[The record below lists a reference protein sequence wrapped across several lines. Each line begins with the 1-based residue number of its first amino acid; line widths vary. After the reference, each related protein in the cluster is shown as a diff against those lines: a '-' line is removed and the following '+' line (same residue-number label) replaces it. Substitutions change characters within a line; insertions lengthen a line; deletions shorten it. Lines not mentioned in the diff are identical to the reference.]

1 MRCSLLA
8 LSSYIDTEL
17 DLEPA
22 GELEAHLVACDRCRT
37 AIGHLREESAR
48 IGALARVH
56 VPDDAVHELFSQIG
70 LIAEEDDLPEGPV
83 HHDRPAPVE
92 APPWFGAERGAALPW
107 APRPSAH
114 DPSQPRELIGE
125 RSPSIAVADPPEL
138 LLWDETI
145 DQIATAV
152 PSPPP
157 VHVVPAPAPR
167 PTAHIEAEP
176 AFSTPEPP
184 RISAEPQPPD
194 LSTSAHVLNPP
205 RLAAGPNAFQ
215 RLRDAVAVRLA
226 LRRGGGAAF
235 DSGVEIVSGAGAPR
249 WNQRTHTREWSASPP
264 VVAAGAA
271 AAPDV
276 TAADAPVVAPK
287 STVVPRAD
295 TPIATPVAQR
305 AEAPTATPIVSRV
318 ETPMATPVVSR
329 VDMPIATITTPDI
342 KPISPPSISMRGR
355 LSRFL
360 GLVDDTPARDDIDA
374 PAAHAPARRA
384 DRVED
389 TLDSE
394 DHTPFEARGHVEA
407 TAAPELADVLNEV
420 ASLAAP
426 LERTSTPATD
436 VSTPAA
442 PSATEV
448 TRQAPSPW
456 ADEAP
461 EPRDI
466 EYLGGVVAPK
476 FAADAEPTTPYA
488 FDDSDGASLPA
499 PGRHMRRLHS
509 HKADR
514 RNWNP
519 TLPVTGR
526 HVLPLGGPA
535 VGAADRDRRLW
546 LFGAATVVLIL
557 VGLLVG
563 RQVTQTAPLIA
574 STIPR
579 STPAVHASAPP
590 PTTAPLPVATAAP
603 ATTPVIPAA
612 PSPQQLTSAKTLG
625 TGSSGFAVA
634 DVRYGEHPNDF
645 RLVFDMAYPDTVTGD
660 PTTVVGFDGPTT
672 MYVEFAGVNGVS
684 DIASMPKGQVV
695 VSVTALPM
703 ARDSSRLIFKITLS
717 KKAAFDAYYLSGGR
731 LVIDVT

>member
-114 DPSQPRELIGE
+114 DQSQSRELIGE

-138 LLWDETI
+138 LLWDESI
-145 DQIATAV
+145 DQIDTAV

-157 VHVVPAPAPR
+157 VRVVPAPALSPA
-167 PTAHIEAEP
+167 AHVEAEP
-176 AFSTPEPP
+176 AFPAPQPP
-184 RISAEPQPPD
+184 QLSSEPQPPD
-194 LSTSAHVLNPP
+194 LSTSAHVVNPP

-226 LRRGGGAAF
+226 LRRGGDAAL
-235 DSGVEIVSGAGAPR
+235 DSGVEIVSGAGAPK

-264 VVAAGAA
+264 VVGPDAPPVAAAA
-271 AAPDV
+271 AAPV
-276 TAADAPVVAPK
+276 VVPEPPVVP
-287 STVVPRAD
+287 SAD
-295 TPIATPVAQR
+295 TPAATPTVPAIEPLSPQ
-305 AEAPTATPIVSRV
+305 APAR
-318 ETPMATPVVSR
+318 
-329 VDMPIATITTPDI
+329 
-342 KPISPPSISMRGR
+342 RGR

-360 GLVDDTPARDDIDA
+360 GLVDDSPALDDMDA
-374 PAAHAPARRA
+374 PAAHASEQHP
-384 DRVED
+384 DRPD
-389 TLDSE
+389 GAFDAN
-394 DHTPFEARGHVEA
+394 DPMPFEARGPVEA

-426 LERTSTPATD
+426 LERTSTPAAD
-436 VSTPAA
+436 VRA
-442 PSATEV
+442 PSPSTEV

-456 ADEAP
+456 VDEIE
-461 EPRDI
+461 EPRDV
-466 EYLGGVVAPK
+466 EYMGAVVAPK
-476 FAADAEPTTPYA
+476 FAADAEPASPYTLD
-488 FDDSDGASLPA
+488 DDSEGASIPA

-509 HKADR
+509 QKADR
-514 RNWNP
+514 HNWNP

-546 LFGAATVVLIL
+546 LFGAVTVVLIL

-563 RQVTQTAPLIA
+563 RQVTQTAPLVA
-574 STIPR
+574 STIPS
-579 STPAVHASAPP
+579 STPAVHASTP
-590 PTTAPLPVATAAP
+590 PTTAPLPVATPAP
-603 ATTPVIPAA
+603 AVTPVIPAA
-612 PSPQQLTSAKTLG
+612 PTPQQLTSVKTLG
-625 TGSSGFAVA
+625 TGSSGFSVA

-645 RLVFDMAYPDTVTGD
+645 RLVFDMAYPDTVSGD

-672 MYVEFAGVNGVS
+672 MYVEFTGVNGAS

-703 ARDSSRLIFKITLS
+703 ARDTGRLIFKVTLS
-717 KKAAFDAYYLSGGR
+717 KKATFDAYYLAGAR